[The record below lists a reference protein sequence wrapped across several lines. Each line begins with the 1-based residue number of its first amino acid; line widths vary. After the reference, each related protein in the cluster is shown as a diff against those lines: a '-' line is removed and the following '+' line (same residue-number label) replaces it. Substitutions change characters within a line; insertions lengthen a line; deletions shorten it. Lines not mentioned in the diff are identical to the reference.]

1 MAGTPTAIAGI
12 STLGVVFGWAIDSSA
27 TTPPSSFEQIER
39 INSIG
44 GISLS
49 TETIDASAM
58 EDEISKY
65 IAGRQ
70 DTGGTWEVGV
80 NITTDTIAE
89 INKMINAYKA
99 KAANDVMWIDVYS
112 PTMKKSFYV
121 IVEPPLHIPL
131 PEMNQ
136 NELMVV
142 TLTLSIVDYYGDGT
156 GVKPTL
162 SE

>member
-12 STLGVVFGWAIDSSA
+12 STLGVQLGWAIDSSA
-27 TTPPSSFEQIER
+27 TTPPSAFTRIER

-80 NITTDTIAE
+80 NLTTDTITE
-89 INKMINAYKA
+89 IKAMITAYKG

-112 PTMKKSFYV
+112 PTMKKSFFV

-142 TLTLSIVDYYGDGT
+142 TLTFSIVDYIGDGT
-156 GVKPTL
+156 GVAPTIA
-162 SE
+162 